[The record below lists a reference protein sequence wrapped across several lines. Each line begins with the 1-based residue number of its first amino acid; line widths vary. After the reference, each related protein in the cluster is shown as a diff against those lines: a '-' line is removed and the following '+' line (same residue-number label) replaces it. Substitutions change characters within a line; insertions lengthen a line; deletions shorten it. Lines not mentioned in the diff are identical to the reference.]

1 MQTNALIY
9 ANEIR
14 LSLMKK
20 VLIINTHQFYEGIS
34 TGTLNNSVVE
44 IMKETM
50 TNLGCEVQ
58 LTHVEKGYQI
68 NEEVDKHL
76 WADLIITQSPVYWFG
91 SPWIYK
97 KYVDEV
103 FTEGLKQGTFLAD
116 DGRTRSDPSK
126 QYGTGGKLFGKKY
139 MLSLTWNAPREAF
152 NSSEQ
157 KLFDGRS
164 VDDVFIHN
172 TSNYKFCGIEV
183 LPTFSFFDVFKD
195 PQISK
200 DIDSLKQK
208 LIQILTNF

>member
-1 MQTNALIY
+1 M
-9 ANEIR
+9 
-14 LSLMKK
+14 MKK
-20 VLIINTHQFYEGIS
+20 VLIINTHQFYEGMS

-50 TNLGCEVQ
+50 TSLGHEVQ
-58 LTHVEKGYQI
+58 LTHVEKGYDI
-68 NEEVDKHL
+68 NEEVNKHL

-103 FTEGLKQGTFLAD
+103 FTEGLKQGTFLVD

-126 QYGTGGKLFGKKY
+126 QYGTSGKLFGKKY

-152 NSSEQ
+152 NNSEQ
-157 KLFDGRS
+157 KLFGGRS

-172 TSNYKFCGIEV
+172 TSNYKFCGVEI

-195 PQISK
+195 PQISN
-200 DIDSLKQK
+200 DIESLKQ
-208 LIQILTNF
+208 QLTRIFN

>member
-1 MQTNALIY
+1 MQTNTLIY
-9 ANEIR
+9 ADKIR

-20 VLIINTHQFYEGIS
+20 VLIINTHQFYEGMS

-50 TNLGCEVQ
+50 TNLSCEVQ
-58 LTHVEKGYQI
+58 LTHIEKGYDI
-68 NEEVDKHL
+68 NEEVNKHL

-116 DGRTRSDPSK
+116 DGRTRNDPSK

-152 NSSEQ
+152 NNFEQ

-172 TSNYKFCGIEV
+172 TSNYKFCGVEV
-183 LPTFSFFDVFKD
+183 LPTFSFFDVFKE

-200 DIDSLKQK
+200 DIENLKQK
-208 LIQILTNF
+208 LIQIFD

>member
-1 MQTNALIY
+1 M
-9 ANEIR
+9 
-14 LSLMKK
+14 MKK
-20 VLIINTHQFYEGIS
+20 VLIINTHQFYEGMS

-50 TNLGCEVQ
+50 TSLGHEVQ
-58 LTHVEKGYQI
+58 LTHVEKGYDL
-68 NEEVDKHL
+68 NEEVNKHL

-103 FTEGLKQGTFLAD
+103 FTEGLKQGTFLVD

-157 KLFDGRS
+157 KLFGGRS

-172 TSNYKFCGIEV
+172 TSNYKFCGVEI

-195 PQISK
+195 PQISN
-200 DIDSLKQK
+200 DIESLKQQFTR
-208 LIQILTNF
+208 IFN